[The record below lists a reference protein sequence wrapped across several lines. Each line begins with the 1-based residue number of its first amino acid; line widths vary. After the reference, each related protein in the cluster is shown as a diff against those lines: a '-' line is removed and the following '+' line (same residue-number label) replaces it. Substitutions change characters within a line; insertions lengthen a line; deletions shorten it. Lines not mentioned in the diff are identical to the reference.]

1 MTAKSMSAQVILEH
15 AVVADAAEILDLQKR
30 AFTIEAELYH
40 NPNIAP
46 LTQTLEQIRAEFN
59 DHLFLKACLEGRIV
73 GSVRAHMVEGDCLIG
88 RLCVDPALHHQG
100 IGTRLM
106 AAIEAA
112 CPAARYRLFTGE
124 RSEGNLRLYH
134 KLGYHEYE
142 RKAVTETLTLI
153 YLEKPNP
160 LG

>member
-1 MTAKSMSAQVILEH
+1 MLTKRPSTSVIIEP
-15 AVVADAAEILDLQKR
+15 AAVADAAEILDLQKR
-30 AFTIEAELYH
+30 AFAIEAELYQ
-40 NPNIAP
+40 NQNIPP
-46 LTQTLEQIRAEFN
+46 LTQTLEEIRAEFN

-73 GSVRAHMVEGDCLIG
+73 GSVRARMDGGDCLIG

-100 IGTRLM
+100 IGTQLM

-134 KLGYHEYE
+134 KLGYHAYK

-153 YLEKPNP
+153 YLEKLNP

>member
-1 MTAKSMSAQVILEH
+1 MHSPLPLTALVITPAIL
-15 AVVADAAEILDLQKR
+15 ADAAEILDLQKR
-30 AFTIEAELYH
+30 AFAIEAELYQ
-40 NPNIAP
+40 NQNIPP
-46 LTQTLEQIRAEFN
+46 LTQTLAEIRAEFN

-73 GSVRAHMVEGDCLIG
+73 GSVRARMVKGDCLIG

-100 IGTRLM
+100 IGTQLM
-106 AAIEAA
+106 TAIEAA
-112 CPAARYRLFTGE
+112 CPAARYRLFTGA

-142 RKAVTETLTLI
+142 HKVVSESLTLI
-153 YLEKPNP
+153 HLEKPNT